1 MTMKKKE
8 TLWQF
13 LTRPTGFGRTSW
25 TEFTIILL
33 AVAGMTWYAL
43 FSGSDETAARW
54 VSGVFA
60 VAITAIMVGGTW
72 NNYKRD
78 NP

>member
-1 MTMKKKE
+1 MKTKE

-13 LTRPTGFGRTSW
+13 LTRRTGFGRTSW
-25 TEFTIILL
+25 PSFAMIVV
-33 AVAGMTWYAL
+33 AVGLMVWYAL
-43 FSGSDETAARW
+43 FSGSEETAARW
-54 VSGVFA
+54 VSGIFA

>member
-1 MTMKKKE
+1 MMRKE

-25 TEFTIILL
+25 TEFVLILL
-33 AVAGMTWYAL
+33 AVGGMAWYAL

-54 VSGVFA
+54 VSGIFA
-60 VAITAIMVGGTW
+60 VAITAIMVRGTW
-72 NNYKRD
+72 RNFNGKQG
-78 NP
+78 

>member
-1 MTMKKKE
+1 MKNRE

-25 TEFTIILL
+25 PSFAMIVV
-33 AVAGMTWYAL
+33 AVGLMVWYAL
-43 FSGSDETAARW
+43 FSGSEETAARW
-54 VSGVFA
+54 VSGIFA

>member
-1 MTMKKKE
+1 MKTNE

-25 TEFTIILL
+25 TSFAAIATMVGLM
-33 AVAGMTWYAL
+33 AWYAL

-60 VAITAIMVGGTW
+60 VAITAIMVRGTW
-72 NNYKRD
+72 RNFNGKQG
-78 NP
+78 

>member
-1 MTMKKKE
+1 MKNKE

-25 TEFTIILL
+25 ATFVMI
-33 AVAGMTWYAL
+33 AVAVGLMVWYAL

-54 VSGVFA
+54 VSGSFA

>member
-1 MTMKKKE
+1 MKTKE

-13 LTRPTGFGRTSW
+13 LTRRTGFGRTSW
-25 TEFTIILL
+25 YEF
-33 AVAGMTWYAL
+33 AVIFTGVGLMAWYAL
-43 FSGSDETAARW
+43 FSGSDELLARW
-54 VSGVFA
+54 VVGSFA
-60 VAITAIMVGGTW
+60 VAITAIMVRGTW